1 MEHISLY
8 LKDIHFHRK
17 SGRLVFRH
25 QDILKY
31 LFFQDGFLIHAK
43 TNQKQELLGEVLF
56 HLGRISEE
64 DHKKIDEFI
73 EPGQNLGEIL
83 VEKGIISRKDLYD
96 GLIYQMREIALNMF
110 PFFGGEF
117 KFQETGGS
125 LEKTLE
131 TKIDVATLIEDG
143 IRRMKYDPT
152 LQDFMARRVPVLKS
166 RKFFYHLTE
175 EEKEVFGLV
184 DGLSRAEKLLPPSK
198 LSPEI
203 FWKDLFLLYSLD
215 LVDFVGEAAPSR
227 EEQEVNKEEDI
238 DQRLKEVMAL
248 SENISRMNLYQILDV
263 SPSASKEEIKKS
275 YFNMA
280 RRYHPDL
287 FNRKLSTDEKQNIE
301 QVFSSIT
308 KAYRTL
314 IDEAGR
320 KDYDSKMSRLSP
332 EGKRDAAKK
341 AETKFRQAKTLY
353 NRGMYEDAIILLEE
367 ATRLVKDK
375 GSYFLLL
382 ALTESRLPAYHKRAE
397 DHFLRAIKL
406 DPWNAEAHA
415 GLGLLY
421 KKAGLVIKAR
431 KQFEKTL
438 NLDPDHP
445 IARKELGHAEKKK
458 KKKGLKDILSM
469 DIFGKK
475 K

>member
-1 MEHISLY
+1 
-8 LKDIHFHRK
+8 
-17 SGRLVFRH
+17 
-25 QDILKY
+25 
-31 LFFQDGFLIHAK
+31 
-43 TNQKQELLGEVLF
+43 
-56 HLGRISEE
+56 
-64 DHKKIDEFI
+64 
-73 EPGQNLGEIL
+73 
-83 VEKGIISRKDLYD
+83 
-96 GLIYQMREIALNMF
+96 
-110 PFFGGEF
+110 
-117 KFQETGGS
+117 
-125 LEKTLE
+125 
-131 TKIDVATLIEDG
+131 
-143 IRRMKYDPT
+143 
-152 LQDFMARRVPVLKS
+152 
-166 RKFFYHLTE
+166 
-175 EEKEVFGLV
+175 
-184 DGLSRAEKLLPPSK
+184 
-198 LSPEI
+198 
-203 FWKDLFLLYSLD
+203 
-215 LVDFVGEAAPSR
+215 
-227 EEQEVNKEEDI
+227 
-238 DQRLKEVMAL
+238 
-248 SENISRMNLYQILDV
+248 MNLYQILDV